1 VYRIKNDEFRAY
13 YKEYIEKDI
22 REFKL
27 ECDIA
32 DNKNIS
38 SVKIAYDLASG
49 GEEYIIGALAAAK
62 LTMNVSSSV
71 KVQEGQEINLTVK
84 LKVYDFNN
92 MPIWVPVPL
101 GRFYVFNV
109 SETILNKKIEA
120 YDDLYKVALEK
131 PFVSNLEYPTQ
142 THLVMS
148 ELCEALGVKG
158 FTDIPNDEIQRPEKV
173 FTTVRNNN
181 GKYEE
186 VETDSKQVCLGMSVG
201 EALSNIAAFLGGN
214 FIIDGDNNIKLVK
227 ISKTVTKTFNPSKYA
242 EPAYGEAKY
251 NMTRITCTNYPNNVI
266 EVGFGEEAST
276 MSLDNPLMDRTR
288 LLDILYD
295 LTLIDYNQASVRC
308 KGDPTLQLGD
318 LIEVVDVK
326 DNNKTKKIPI
336 LRMTFS
342 FTGGCSNTIE
352 AMCKAESVKA
362 INYKGTITSRL
373 DTMENTVAF
382 NGSEIEKIN
391 NSLEAL
397 NNIKDNV
404 DAMNKLIDEV
414 PTEMSLGR
422 IQQYNNLLNRVI
434 QSDVI
439 FENRYNAVYNN
450 KYL

>member
-1 VYRIKNDEFRAY
+1 
-13 YKEYIEKDI
+13 
-22 REFKL
+22 
-27 ECDIA
+27 
-32 DNKNIS
+32 
-38 SVKIAYDLASG
+38 
-49 GEEYIIGALAAAK
+49 
-62 LTMNVSSSV
+62 
-71 KVQEGQEINLTVK
+71 
-84 LKVYDFNN
+84 
-92 MPIWVPVPL
+92 
-101 GRFYVFNV
+101 
-109 SETILNKKIEA
+109 
-120 YDDLYKVALEK
+120 
-131 PFVSNLEYPTQ
+131 
-142 THLVMS
+142 
-148 ELCEALGVKG
+148 
-158 FTDIPNDEIQRPEKV
+158 
-173 FTTVRNNN
+173 
-181 GKYEE
+181 
-186 VETDSKQVCLGMSVG
+186 
-201 EALSNIAAFLGGN
+201 
-214 FIIDGDNNIKLVK
+214 
-227 ISKTVTKTFNPSKYA
+227 
-242 EPAYGEAKY
+242 
-251 NMTRITCTNYPNNVI
+251 MTRITCTNYPNNVI

-342 FTGGCSNTIE
+342 FAGGCTNTIE

>member
-1 VYRIKNDEFRAY
+1 VYRIKDDKHRAY

-27 ECDIA
+27 VCDIA
-32 DNKNIS
+32 DNRNIS
-38 SVKIAYDLASG
+38 SVKIDYDLASG
-49 GEEYIIGALAAAK
+49 GEEYVIGSLAAAK
-62 LTMNVSSSV
+62 LTMVVSNKI
-71 KVQEGQEINLTVK
+71 KVQEGQEINLTVN

-92 MPIWVPVPL
+92 MPIWVPIPI
-101 GRFYVFNV
+101 GKFHVFNIT
-109 SETILNKKIEA
+109 ETTLSKKIEA

-131 PFVSNLEYPTQ
+131 LFVSKLEYPVQ

-158 FTDIPNDEIQRPEKV
+158 FTDIPNEEIQRPEKV

-227 ISKTVTKTFNPSKYA
+227 ISEIVTKTLSPAKYT
-242 EPAYGEAKY
+242 EPTYGEATY
-251 NMTRITCTNYPNNVI
+251 NMTRLVCTTYPNNVI

-276 MSLDNPLMDRTR
+276 ITLDNPLMDRTR
-288 LLDILYD
+288 LLNILYD
-295 LTLIDYNQASVRC
+295 LTLIKYQQASIRL

-318 LIEVVDVK
+318 LIEVADAK
-326 DNNKTKKIPI
+326 GNTKKIPI

-342 FTGGCSNTIE
+342 FTGGCTNTIE
-352 AMCKAESVKA
+352 SMCKAETVKA
-362 INYKGTITSRL
+362 INYKGTLTSRL
-373 DTMENTVAF
+373 DTLENTVTS
-382 NGSEIEKIN
+382 NSSEIEKIN
-391 NSLEAL
+391 NSLDAL
-397 NNIKDNV
+397 NSIKDNI
-404 DAMNKLIDEV
+404 DSMNKLINEV

-422 IQQYNNLLNRVI
+422 ISQYNTILNQI
-434 QSDVI
+434 NQSDII
-439 FENRYNAVYNN
+439 FENRYSAVYNS

>member
-1 VYRIKNDEFRAY
+1 MYKIKNDKFRAY
-13 YKEYIEKDI
+13 YKDYIEKDI

-62 LTMNVSSSV
+62 LTMVVSSAV

-92 MPIWVPVPL
+92 MPIWVPVPI
-101 GRFYVFNV
+101 GKFHVFNV
-109 SETILNKKIEA
+109 TSTTLSKKIEA
-120 YDDLYKVALEK
+120 YDDLYKTALEK
-131 PFVSNLEYPTQ
+131 PFISNFEYPVQ

-148 ELCEALGVKG
+148 ELCEALDIKG
-158 FTDIPNDEIQRPEKV
+158 FTDIPNEEILRPEKV

-186 VETDSKQVCLGMSVG
+186 VETDSNQVCLGMSVG

-227 ISKTVTKTFNPSKYA
+227 ISESITKSLSPNKYT
-242 EPAYGEAKY
+242 EPTYGEAVY
-251 NMTRITCTNYPNNVI
+251 NMTRMICTTYPDNVI

-276 MSLDNPLMDRTR
+276 ITLENPFMDRTR
-288 LLDILYD
+288 LMNIMYD
-295 LTLIDYNQASVRC
+295 LTLIKYQQASIKC

-326 DNNKTKKIPI
+326 GNIKKIPI

-342 FTGGCSNTIE
+342 FTGGCSNSIE
-352 AMCKAESVKA
+352 AMCKAETVKA
-362 INYKGTITSRL
+362 INYKGTITTRL
-373 DTMENTVAF
+373 DTLENTVAF
-382 NGSEIEKIN
+382 NGSEIERIN

-397 NNIKDNV
+397 DNIKYNV
-404 DAMNKLIDEV
+404 DSMNRLIDEV

-422 IQQYNNLLNRVI
+422 IQQYNKLLTQIN

-439 FENRYNAVYNN
+439 FENRYSAVYNS

>member
-1 VYRIKNDEFRAY
+1 MYKIKNDKFRAY
-13 YKEYIEKDI
+13 YKDYIEKDI

-62 LTMNVSSSV
+62 LTMVVSSAV

-84 LKVYDFNN
+84 LKTYDFNN
-92 MPIWVPVPL
+92 MPIWVPVPI
-101 GRFYVFNV
+101 GKFHVFNV
-109 SETILNKKIEA
+109 TSTTLSKKIEA
-120 YDDLYKVALEK
+120 YDDLYKTALEK
-131 PFVSNLEYPTQ
+131 PFISNFEYPVQ

-148 ELCEALGVKG
+148 ELCEALDIKG
-158 FTDIPNDEIQRPEKV
+158 FTDIPNEEILRPEKV

-186 VETDSKQVCLGMSVG
+186 VETDSNQVCLGMSVG

-227 ISKTVTKTFNPSKYA
+227 ISESITKSLSPNKYT
-242 EPAYGEAKY
+242 EPTYGEAVY
-251 NMTRITCTNYPNNVI
+251 NMTRMICTTYPDNVI

-276 MSLDNPLMDRTR
+276 ITLENPFMDRTR
-288 LLDILYD
+288 LMNIMYD
-295 LTLIDYNQASVRC
+295 LTLIKYQQASIKC

-326 DNNKTKKIPI
+326 GNIKKIPI

-342 FTGGCSNTIE
+342 FTGGCSNSIE
-352 AMCKAESVKA
+352 AMCKAETVKA
-362 INYKGTITSRL
+362 INYKGTITTRL
-373 DTMENTVAF
+373 DTLENTVAF
-382 NGSEIEKIN
+382 NGSEIERIN

-397 NNIKDNV
+397 DNIKYNV
-404 DAMNKLIDEV
+404 DSMNRLIDEV

-422 IQQYNNLLNRVI
+422 IQQYNKLLTQIN

-439 FENRYNAVYNN
+439 FENRYSAVYNS